1 MKYGRANNKEI
12 RKLLSYVKDDID
24 SIDSELVRASK
35 KHLKPSEQRIDQY
48 VDNINFKLKC
58 IKYDLKF
65 KKE

>member
-1 MKYGRANNKEI
+1 VKHGRANNKEI

-24 SIDSELVRASK
+24 SIDNELVRASK
-35 KHLKPSEQRIDQY
+35 KHLKPNEQRIDQY
-48 VDNINFKLKC
+48 VDNINLKLKC

>member
-1 MKYGRANNKEI
+1 MKHGRANNKEI

-35 KHLKPSEQRIDQY
+35 KHLKPNEQRIDQY
-48 VDNINFKLKC
+48 VDNINLKLKC

>member
-1 MKYGRANNKEI
+1 MKHGRANNKEI

-24 SIDSELVRASK
+24 SIDNELVRASK
-35 KHLKPSEQRIDQY
+35 KHLKPNEQRIDQY
-48 VDNINFKLKC
+48 VDNINLKLKC